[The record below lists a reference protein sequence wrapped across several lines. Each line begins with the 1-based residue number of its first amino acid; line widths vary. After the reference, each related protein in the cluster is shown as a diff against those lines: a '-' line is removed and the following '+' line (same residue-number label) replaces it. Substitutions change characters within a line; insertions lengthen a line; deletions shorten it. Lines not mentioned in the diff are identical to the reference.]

1 MKKDLIKL
9 IKKYLTT
16 KGYNRLYLYDTP
28 FGKYSEIERII
39 LSQTNELFIILTNNI
54 NQNIL
59 LNNLINLKNEEYFM
73 DLFLT
78 IYDKIKEIEQ
88 SNN

>member
-16 KGYNRLYLYDTP
+16 KGYNRLYLNDTP
-28 FGKYSEIERII
+28 FGKYNEIERII

-59 LNNLINLKNEEYFM
+59 LNNLINLKDEDYFM